1 MRERKGITST
11 VRFEESSDSKSYCIS
26 SKWEL
31 QSGSR
36 QWFMIGLQFSS
47 EWWFTIK
54 KEKRIK
60 ILELTRRTAYF
71 GSVLIEMAV
80 TIKVIVMMEMVVHDR
95 AMINGGSDGGY
106 GQGNSYDGNGSSCT
120 GSNIPWLFYVESSS
134 VFVKIRNSVGI
145 TTKIMRKLMDQD

>member
-54 KEKRIK
+54 VNLRHIHFLGINESKRI
-60 ILELTRRTAYF
+60 
-71 GSVLIEMAV
+71 
-80 TIKVIVMMEMVVHDR
+80 
-95 AMINGGSDGGY
+95 
-106 GQGNSYDGNGSSCT
+106 
-120 GSNIPWLFYVESSS
+120 
-134 VFVKIRNSVGI
+134 
-145 TTKIMRKLMDQD
+145 